1 MLNII
6 SSQRNKLR
14 KYLSLKKIPTNI
26 YYPLPLSDQ
35 KIFTERKILYYSPVS
50 RDIAGKILSLPFHQN
65 LFDNQIDYI
74 VNKIKNYYS
83 LKN

>member
-1 MLNII
+1 MI
-6 SSQRNKLR
+6 
-14 KYLSLKKIPTNI
+14 KK
-26 YYPLPLSDQ
+26 S
-35 KIFTERKILYYSPVS
+35 FTERKILYYSPVS

>member
-14 KYLSLKKIPTNI
+14 KYLSLKK
-26 YYPLPLSDQ
+26 YQL
-35 KIFTERKILYYSPVS
+35 IFIILYRLVIKKSLLKEKYCIIHQLVETSQ
-50 RDIAGKILSLPFHQN
+50 AKILSLPFHQN

-83 LKN
+83 LIN